1 MRRLLLISIFLPAV
15 LLAETNTLLVLP
27 FFNLSEKTDLAWIGE
42 SISET
47 LRDAALG
54 EGLLVLDRDAQRES
68 YRRLSIRQS
77 AHLTKASVIKVGQA
91 LDASRI
97 LYGEYEFHTVIGSLA
112 GSRGTLRIAVR
123 LMDLKRWTPDQEWTE
138 MGPLENLAAMENR
151 LAWQA
156 LSELAPAKKISEEEY
171 RARRPAL
178 RVDAMESYIR
188 GLQASTDDQ
197 KIRFFTRAAR
207 LDDNFCP
214 PRFQLGQLYF
224 SRKEYRGAADWLAQ
238 IKSESPHYYHA
249 NFLLGLCRYHNTDYA
264 GAEKAFRL
272 VAEAV
277 PLNEVFNNLGA
288 AEVRRDPA
296 QALEDFRKALAG
308 DASDPAY
315 HFNVGYALWKK
326 GEFDAAASSFRAV
339 LERSPDD
346 PDAAAMLERC
356 LKQIGPHRGDSRTE
370 NIERIKDTY
379 EETAFR
385 QLRAELEPATKAK

>member
-1 MRRLLLISIFLPAV
+1 MRRLLLILLFLPAAFS
-15 LLAETNTLLVLP
+15 AETDTLLVLP
-27 FFNLSEKTDLAWIGE
+27 FFNLSEKSDLAWIGE

-47 LRDAALG
+47 LRDVAQG
-54 EGLLVLDRDAQRES
+54 EGMLVLDREAQRES
-68 YRRLSIRQS
+68 YRRLSIRQN
-77 AHLTKASVIKVGQA
+77 ARLTKASVIKVGQA
-91 LDASRI
+91 LDAARV
-97 LYGEYEFHTVIGSLA
+97 LCGEYEFHTVIGSLA
-112 GSRGTLRIAVR
+112 GSRGTLRISVR
-123 LMDLKRWTPDQEWTE
+123 LMDLKRWTPAREWTE
-138 MGPLENLAAMENR
+138 MGPLENLAAMEGR

-156 LSELAPAKKISEEEY
+156 LGELAPAQKTSEEEF

-188 GLQASTDDQ
+188 GLQASDEDQ

-207 LDDNFCP
+207 LEEHFSP
-214 PRFQLGQLYF
+214 PRFQLGRLYV
-224 SRKEYRGAADWLAQ
+224 SRKEYRDAADWLAQ
-238 IKSESPHYYHA
+238 VKPESPHYYHA
-249 NFLLGLCRYHNTDYA
+249 SFLLGLCRYYIADYP

-326 GEFDAAASSFRAV
+326 GEFAAAADSFRAV
-339 LERSPDD
+339 LDRTPDD
-346 PDAAAMLERC
+346 ALAIAMLGRC
-356 LKQIGPHRGDSRTE
+356 LKQAGARPGDSRTE
-370 NIERIKDTY
+370 NIERLKDTY

-385 QLRAELEPATKAK
+385 QLRAELEPAAKAK